1 MNKTE
6 KTYLGIE
13 LGSTRIKSVLING
26 AGETCAIGSHTW
38 ENRYENGLWIYSEE
52 DIQTGFQ
59 AAVADLIQNFGGIPD
74 ISALGI
80 SAMMHGYI
88 ALNENGNLLAPFL
101 TWRNTNA
108 GAAAEILTKLFGVN
122 VPMRWSIAQLYEAI
136 LNDDAHVGK
145 IAHITTLSG
154 YIHYKLTGNFVLGI
168 GDASGMFPIDA
179 QTKDYDAAL
188 LNKFDELIAEKG
200 YPWKLRDIL
209 PRVLVAGE
217 DAGKLTQEGC
227 DYMSCAFPTGIQ
239 TVPPEGDAGTGMIAT
254 NSIKA
259 STANI
264 SAGTSI
270 FAMVVMDKSLE
281 KLHMEIDPV
290 TTPDGKPVAMV
301 HSNNCTSDMN
311 AWAEMLHDF
320 TNELGLDLTLGD
332 IFSMMFRASEKVS
345 LRPDLIN
352 YNFISGEP
360 IVGLE
365 KGLPMFIRDPD
376 SPLDFAS
383 FSKAQI
389 YSCIAGIAIG
399 MDILREEGVRLSDIF
414 GHGGFFKTPN
424 VGQRAMSAAIG
435 APVTVM
441 ETAGE
446 GGAWGMAVLASFA
459 DSARSLDDYLDD
471 IFKDQKKHRL
481 SANEEEREAFLAYL
495 DEYKQKLPAAMSAEH
510 ILNNKKEKLS

>member
-6 KTYLGIE
+6 KIYLGIE
-13 LGSTRIKSVLING
+13 LGSTRIKSVLISDS
-26 AGETCAIGSHTW
+26 GEVRAIGSHTW
-38 ENRYENGLWIYSEE
+38 ENRYENGLWTYSEQ
-52 DIQTGFQ
+52 DIHTGFGKS
-59 AAVADLIQNFGGIPD
+59 VSDLIKNFGEVPE
-74 ISALGI
+74 ISAIGI
-80 SAMMHGYI
+80 SGMMHGYI
-88 ALNENGNLLAPFL
+88 ALDENGNLLAPFL

-108 GAAAEILTKLFGVN
+108 GKAAEILTSLFGVN
-122 VPMRWSIAQLYEAI
+122 VPMRWSIAQLYQAI
-136 LNDDAHVGK
+136 LNVEVHVGK

-154 YIHYKLTGNFVLGI
+154 YIHYKLTGKFVLGI
-168 GDASGMFPIDA
+168 GDASGMFPIDS
-179 QTKDYDAAL
+179 TIMDYDKAL
-188 LNKFDELIAEKG
+188 LDKFDKLVEEKG

-209 PRVLVAGE
+209 PEVLVAGE
-217 DAGKLTQEGC
+217 HAGELTEAGC
-227 DYMSCAFPTGIQ
+227 DYMGGGFPVGIKA
-239 TVPPEGDAGTGMIAT
+239 VPPEGDAGTGMIAT
-254 NSIKA
+254 NCIKS

-270 FAMVVMDKSLE
+270 FAMVVMEKSLE

-320 TNELGLDLTLGD
+320 TNKLGLHLTLGD
-332 IFSMMFRASEKVS
+332 IFTMMFKASEKVN
-345 LRPDLIN
+345 LRSDLIN

-365 KGLPMFIRDPD
+365 KGLPMFMRNPD
-376 SPLDFAS
+376 SALDFAS

-399 MDILREEGVRLSDIF
+399 MDFLREEGVHVSDVF
-414 GHGGFFKTPN
+414 GHGGFFKTPD
-424 VGQRAMSAAIG
+424 VGQTAMSAAIG
-435 APVTVM
+435 APVSVM

-446 GGAWGMAVLASFA
+446 GGAWGMAVLASFL
-459 DSARSLDDYLDD
+459 DSELSLDDYLDS

-495 DEYKQKLPAAMSAEH
+495 GEYKKRLPVAISAEH
-510 ILNNKKEKLS
+510 IF